1 MDALDTVAS
10 WLREAKSVLVLT
22 GAGVSAES
30 GIPTFR
36 GDGGLWEGFRAEE
49 LGTPQGF
56 AADPERV
63 WRWYRMRRR
72 TCLGAEPNPGH
83 FAIAKLQRHRPA
95 SKLLTQNIDGL
106 HARAGST
113 DILELHGNIHS
124 DWCPSCER
132 VRALPPPGEE
142 PQPMPRCERCGAPT
156 RPRVLWF
163 GESYWPGVID
173 AALQAAQ
180 TADVALVVGT
190 SGMVTVPVAIAEHAQ
205 QAGARLIDV
214 NPAAS
219 SLSELADAW
228 LAEPAGRVLPEL
240 MRRAFG

>member
-1 MDALDTVAS
+1 
-10 WLREAKSVLVLT
+10 
-22 GAGVSAES
+22 
-30 GIPTFR
+30 
-36 GDGGLWEGFRAEE
+36 
-49 LGTPQGF
+49 
-56 AADPERV
+56 
-63 WRWYRMRRR
+63 
-72 TCLGAEPNPGH
+72 
-83 FAIAKLQRHRPA
+83 
-95 SKLLTQNIDGL
+95 
-106 HARAGST
+106 
-113 DILELHGNIHS
+113 
-124 DWCPSCER
+124 
-132 VRALPPPGEE
+132 
-142 PQPMPRCERCGAPT
+142 MPRCERCGAPT